1 MFAPVRNPL
10 RTWRITSPSLVSL
23 PRRSLST
30 KKTTLPL
37 TTIEGTPF
45 VPRTEFPFSPN
56 LITSYFLGH
65 HKLGLSKMK
74 QMVSSVEL
82 IIECRDYRVPLSS
95 RNPLF
100 EETLQGRERII
111 VYTKRDLAAGVLDL
125 ETQER
130 LRKWHAPHTVLFSNF
145 KDKRDVQKIID
156 HARQTAR
163 AADHMTGSRMLI
175 VGMPNV
181 GKSSLLNSLRTVGT
195 GSTTKAAIT
204 GGQPGVTRK
213 IATGVKI
220 SEDPLIYLIDSPGVF
235 IPYMPNPRTM
245 LSLALV
251 GCVNNALLPL
261 ISIADYLLFHINRV
275 DPSIYKAY
283 HPPTNDI
290 IQLLEATAKATGK
303 LKKGGVPE
311 LESTAAWLVSRYR
324 SGVLGRFILDD
335 VSEGAW
341 ERWIQAE
348 AGEEESSSAAR
359 RRVKKERAEAKV
371 KKRAAGDD

>member
-45 VPRTEFPFSPN
+45 VPRTEFPFSSH

-125 ETQER
+125 E
-130 LRKWHAPHTVLFSNF
+130 VS
-145 KDKRDVQKIID
+145 
-156 HARQTAR
+156 
-163 AADHMTGSRMLI
+163 
-175 VGMPNV
+175 
-181 GKSSLLNSLRTVGT
+181 
-195 GSTTKAAIT
+195 
-204 GGQPGVTRK
+204 
-213 IATGVKI
+213 
-220 SEDPLIYLIDSPGVF
+220 GVF
-235 IPYMPNPRTM
+235 SHSFWEWAR
-245 LSLALV
+245 
-251 GCVNNALLPL
+251 
-261 ISIADYLLFHINRV
+261 
-275 DPSIYKAY
+275 
-283 HPPTNDI
+283 
-290 IQLLEATAKATGK
+290 
-303 LKKGGVPE
+303 
-311 LESTAAWLVSRYR
+311 
-324 SGVLGRFILDD
+324 
-335 VSEGAW
+335 EG
-341 ERWIQAE
+341 
-348 AGEEESSSAAR
+348 
-359 RRVKKERAEAKV
+359 
-371 KKRAAGDD
+371 

>member
-1 MFAPVRNPL
+1 MFAPARSPL
-10 RTWRITSPSLVSL
+10 RTWRITSSSLAS
-23 PRRSLST
+23 P
-30 KKTTLPL
+30 PL
-37 TTIEGTPF
+37 ATIEGTPF

-125 ETQER
+125 ETT
-130 LRKWHAPHTVLFSNF
+130 HAVYPPLLFELSHRCA
-145 KDKRDVQKIID
+145 DTL
-156 HARQTAR
+156 AETAR

-181 GKSSLLNSLRTVGT
+181 GKSSLLNSMRHVGT
-195 GSTTKAAIT
+195 GSTKKAAIT

-220 SEDPLIYLIDSPGVF
+220 SEDPLVYLIDSPGVF

-290 IQLLEATAKATGK
+290 IQLLEATARATGK

-341 ERWIQAE
+341 ERWM
-348 AGEEESSSAAR
+348 EEEEGEGESLSAAR

-371 KKRAAGDD
+371 KKRAAGDE